1 MEKSISTQNR
11 AAEPLKMDTC
21 KDYPERQQLFYLEK
35 MLDEA
40 GYPYFFNFREDLRQS
55 PACEEE
61 AIKNINWA
69 TYHFSIE
76 VGQLA
81 GYDLAQLHI
90 CFNHEGDRGLLELL
104 DMRAA
109 GDKENPTAR
118 DGELYTDMTA
128 EDCMEII
135 DRFFDA
141 M

>member
-1 MEKSISTQNR
+1 MEKSISAKNR
-11 AAEPLKMDTC
+11 AAEQLKMDTC
-21 KDYPERQQLFYLEK
+21 KDHPERQQLFYLEK

-40 GYPYFFNFREDLRQS
+40 GYPYFFNFREDMQLS
-55 PACEEE
+55 SACEENALE
-61 AIKNINWA
+61 SIDWD
-69 TYHFSIE
+69 TYPFSIE

-81 GYDLAQLHI
+81 GYELVQISI
-90 CFNHEGDRGLLELL
+90 CFNHEGDRKLLELL

-109 GDKENPTAR
+109 GDKENPTAE